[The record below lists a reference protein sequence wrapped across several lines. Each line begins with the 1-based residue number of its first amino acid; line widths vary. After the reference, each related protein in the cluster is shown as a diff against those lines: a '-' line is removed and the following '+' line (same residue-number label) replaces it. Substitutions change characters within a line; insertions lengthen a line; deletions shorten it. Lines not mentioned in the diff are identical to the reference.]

1 MSRFSKVVWS
11 DGLFLQPQHFQQ
23 QDRYLTHEIQVRQT
37 RLSTHAYGFKKLVLD
52 QALLQQGQI
61 AILEAEGFF
70 EDGTYF
76 QIPDGSHAPRA
87 ISFTLEKAN
96 ERVHLVIPHHHW
108 KTCELERSEISGQ
121 GPARYKAETL
131 ECSNIH
137 EQDIQFEEVE
147 VARLKLELRPE
158 SQGLNG
164 YLNLAVVEVLDY
176 TEGKGLTLESRFI
189 PPSLDVFASVY
200 LQQLIRR
207 IKGLLEQ
214 KISLIQSRRL
224 GKTAQTAELAD
235 FLLLQTACRYR
246 HILQY
251 FESHPSI
258 HPEQIYLE
266 LLKLLGDASLFHPSL
281 NKLEFEPQYQHRH
294 LRETFESVVSA
305 LELVLMGIS
314 EQRAFLIELQ
324 ERQFG
329 VRLGQVRNLQLFTDC
344 YFVLAVKSNDP
355 VETLLREFPST
366 VKIGPPEHIRDL
378 VNLNLPAVALRHL
391 PHPPREMPFY
401 SESVYFRLET
411 QANSLW
417 QQVAEKGNL
426 ALHYAGP
433 LNSLYLELWA
443 IRKDEGDIL

>member
-23 QDRYLTHEIQVRQT
+23 QDRHLTHEIQVRQT

-52 QALLQQGQI
+52 PDLLQQGQI
-61 AILEAEGFF
+61 GILEAEGFF

-76 QIPDGSHAPRA
+76 HIPDGCPAPA
-87 ISFTLEKAN
+87 SLSLPTEKGS
-96 ERVHLVIPHHHW
+96 ERVHLVVACHHW
-108 KTCELERSEISGQ
+108 KDCELEREPSQSGKV
-121 GPARYKAETL
+121 ARFKLEPL
-131 ECSNIH
+131 ECSNVH
-137 EQDIQFEEVE
+137 EQEVQLEEVE
-147 VARLKLELRPE
+147 IARLSLELRTE

-164 YLNLAVVEVLDY
+164 YMHLALAEVLDHI
-176 TEGKGLTLESRFI
+176 EGKGLTVETRFI
-189 PPSLDVFASVY
+189 PPSLEALTSNY
-200 LQQLIRR
+200 LMQLLRR
-207 IKGLLEQ
+207 TKGLLDQ
-214 KISLIQSRRL
+214 KIALIQSRRL

-235 FLLLQTACRYR
+235 FLLLQTAYRYR
-246 HILQY
+246 YVMQY
-251 FESHPSI
+251 FETHAYT
-258 HPEQIYLE
+258 HPETIYIE
-266 LLKLLGDASLFHPSL
+266 LLKLLGDASLFHPSIK
-281 NKLEFEPQYQHRH
+281 NLEFTPQYRHRQ
-294 LRETFESVVSA
+294 LRDTFESVMAA
-305 LELVLMGIS
+305 LDLILMGVS

-329 VRLGQVRNLQLFTDC
+329 VRLGQVRNLQLFADC

-355 VETLLREFPST
+355 VESILREFPST

-411 QANSLW
+411 QANPLW
-417 QQVAEKGNL
+417 QQVADKGNL

-433 LNSLYLELWA
+433 LNSLYMELWA
-443 IRKDEGDIL
+443 IRKDERDAT

>member
-23 QDRYLTHEIQVRQT
+23 QDRHLHHEIQVRQT
-37 RLSTHAYGFKKLVLD
+37 RLTPHAYGFKKLVLD
-52 QALLQQGQI
+52 PELLQQGKI
-61 AILEAEGFF
+61 GILEAEGFL

-76 QIPDGSHAPRA
+76 HIPDSSQAPESLS
-87 ISFTLEKAN
+87 IPIQKAA
-96 ERVHLVIPHHHW
+96 ERVHLVIASHHW
-108 KTCELERSEISGQ
+108 KSCELDRNPITKHEA
-121 GPARYKAETL
+121 ARFKLDVL

-137 EQDIQFEEVE
+137 EQEIQLEEVE
-147 VARLKLELRPE
+147 VATLKLELRLE

-164 YLNLAVVEVLDY
+164 YAHLAIAEILDHV
-176 TEGKGLTLESRFI
+176 EGKGLVLENRFI
-189 PPSLDVFASVY
+189 SPALDALTSSY
-200 LQQLIRR
+200 LLQLIRR

-214 KISLIQSRRL
+214 KINLIQSRRL

-246 HILQY
+246 HVLHY
-251 FESHPSI
+251 FETHTSI
-258 HPEQIYLE
+258 HPEHIYLE
-266 LLKLLGDASLFHPSL
+266 FLRLLGDASLFHPSHQ
-281 NKLEFEPQYQHRH
+281 NLEFTPHYRHRQ
-294 LRETFESVVSA
+294 LRETFESVVAA
-305 LELVLMGIS
+305 LELVLVGMS
-314 EQRAFLIELQ
+314 EQRAFLIELE

-329 VRLGQVRNLQLFTDC
+329 VRLGQIRNLQLFADC
-344 YFVLAVKSNDP
+344 YFVLAAKANDP
-355 VETLLREFPST
+355 VETILREFPST

-411 QANSLW
+411 QGNSLW
-417 QQVAEKGNL
+417 KQVAEKGNL

-443 IRKDEGDIL
+443 IRRDDGEGV